1 MEVAEL
7 TKRLIL
13 GGLVYF
19 PSCRER
25 YLGAM
30 RDRAGTLLD
39 SDQPASSY
47 AAIERTIKLFIS
59 SDIAVSPIV
68 LMRRFIE
75 DVKKLPPSNT
85 KLINGYLDIIDD
97 LDKKDQFTEQLCAN
111 MIQQLS
117 TTLVVNDAV
126 DELKKLRSVPKLQE
140 ALSSWSNKLSAINK
154 PGKLRMYNPIQ
165 AAPEVLVHRDKVP
178 TGISFLDTL
187 LGGGITWGEHGGLI
201 APSSGGKSIIANML
215 LCNIAIQGYN
225 SMLLQFEQSIKFN
238 SDIMS
243 RIYSYL
249 TGMPRAAFADKAYSE
264 LTPEAVAA
272 LKSCEKVSERIRVA
286 SFTDDEVDR
295 NIDTIIQAID
305 ESIEAGFAP
314 KLVIIDWLGAVV
326 SEFLAAATGTDK
338 SYPVIAQE
346 VQDRLN
352 AYAKSRDISLFYL
365 HQSSNEAGA
374 KQPAY
379 KPNMFDSYYFKGFA
393 QKLEYCLEIGVR
405 SKQPDGKFACWLNCD
420 KVRSSEPHKSTI
432 ILMDGANAK
441 FDATT
446 DGEYQLNSKGQ
457 FVSTQRLLSPVEEDF
472 DTSPSAADSYLAGFG

>member
-1 MEVAEL
+1 MEVPEL

-19 PSCRER
+19 TSCRDR
-25 YLGAM
+25 YLSVM
-30 RDRAGTLLD
+30 RDRSGTLLD
-39 SDQPASSY
+39 PDAPMSSY
-47 AAIERTIKLFIS
+47 AAIERTIRLFIS
-59 SDIAVSPIV
+59 SDVTVSPVV
-68 LMRRFIE
+68 LMRRFVE
-75 DVKKLPPSNT
+75 DVRKLPPTNS
-85 KLINGYLDIIDD
+85 KMLNGYMDIIED
-97 LDKKDQFTEQLCAN
+97 LDKRDQFTEQICAN

-117 TTLVVNDAV
+117 TSIVVSDAV
-126 DELKKLRSVPKLQE
+126 DELRKLRSVPQMQQ
-140 ALSSWSNKLSAINK
+140 ALSNWSSKLSAISK

-187 LGGGITWGEHGGLI
+187 LGGGITWGEHGGRI

-225 SMLLQFEQSIKFN
+225 AMLLQFEQSIKYN

-249 TGMPRAAFADKAYSE
+249 TRMPRATFADKAYSE
-264 LTPEAVAA
+264 LSPEAIAA
-272 LKSCEKVSERIRVA
+272 LKSCEKVSDRIRVA

-295 NIDTIIQAID
+295 NIDTITQAID
-305 ESIEAGFAP
+305 ESIDSGFVP

-338 SYPVIAQE
+338 SYPIMAQE
-346 VQDRLN
+346 VQDKLN
-352 AYAKSRDISLFYL
+352 AYAKSRGISLFYL

-379 KPNMFDSYYFKGFA
+379 KPNMFDAYFFKGFA

-405 SKQPDGKFACWLNCD
+405 SKQPDGRFACWLNCD
-420 KVRSSEPHKSTI
+420 KVRSSEPHKSAV

-441 FDATT
+441 FDATVE
-446 DGEYQLNSKGQ
+446 GEYQLNSRGQ
-457 FVSTQRLLSPVEEDF
+457 FVSTQRLLSPVEEDL
-472 DTSPSAADSYLAGFG
+472 DTSPNAADVYLSGF